1 MESIKKTAERMSS
14 AAGARIAWLV
24 GKPAFW
30 VIFVLI
36 GMTWP
41 IARTMAIQL
50 PPPLP
55 VLGTLP
61 DFHFTNQ
68 YGQDFGSDQLKG
80 RIWVAN
86 FIFTRCPTECPRF
99 TKEMFKLQHRGRGLG
114 QAFHL
119 VSFSVDPKH
128 DTPEVLLDFAK
139 RYRVSPR
146 AWTFL
151 TGDPEQIK
159 HTVVDGLKVSMGKDP
174 GTDDD
179 DLASIFHGTH
189 FVLVDS
195 QMQIRGYYDSHDD
208 DSVDLLL
215 RDAGLLA
222 NRGY

>member
-1 MESIKKTAERMSS
+1 MTPIKKF
-14 AAGARIAWLV
+14 AARVGDAVGPRIYALV

-30 VIFVLI
+30 VVFILI
-36 GMTWP
+36 GTAWP

-61 DFHFTNQ
+61 DFRFKNQ
-68 YGQDFGSDQLKG
+68 YGQDFGADQLKG
-80 RIWVAN
+80 RVWVAN

-99 TKEMFKLQHRGRGLG
+99 TKEMFKLQHRGRGMG
-114 QAFHL
+114 QQFHL
-119 VSFSVDPKH
+119 VSFSVDPEH
-128 DTPEVLLDFAK
+128 DTPQVLLDFAQ

-159 HTVVDGLKVSMGKDP
+159 HTVVDGLKISMGRDATK
-174 GTDDD
+174 DDD
-179 DLASIFHGTH
+179 DLTAIFHGTH
-189 FVLVDS
+189 FVLIDS
-195 QMQIRGYYDSHDD
+195 QMQIRGYYDSHEE
-208 DSVDLLL
+208 DSVDRLL

>member
-1 MESIKKTAERMSS
+1 MTRIKKMAEQVGN
-14 AAGARIAWLV
+14 AVGARIYALV

-30 VIFVLI
+30 VVFILF
-36 GMTWP
+36 GMAWP

-61 DFHFTNQ
+61 EFTFKNQ
-68 YGQDFGSDQLKG
+68 YGQDFGSAQLKG

-99 TKEMFKLQHRGRGLG
+99 TKEMFQLQHRGRGLG

-119 VSFSVDPKH
+119 VSFSVDPEH
-128 DTPEVLLDFAK
+128 DTPLVLLEYAQK
-139 RYRVSPR
+139 NRVSPR

-159 HTVVDGLKVSMGKDP
+159 RTVVDGLKISMGRDP
-174 GTDDD
+174 GKDDD
-179 DLASIFHGTH
+179 DLTAIFHGTH
-189 FVLVDS
+189 FVLVDD
-195 QMQIRGYYDSHDD
+195 QMRIRGYYDSHDED
-208 DSVDLLL
+208 AVDRLL

>member
-1 MESIKKTAERMSS
+1 MTSIKKM
-14 AAGARIAWLV
+14 AARLGDAFGARIAWLV
-24 GKPAFW
+24 GKPSFW
-30 VIFVLI
+30 VVFVLI
-36 GMTWP
+36 GMTLP
-41 IARTMAIQL
+41 IARTLAIQL

-61 DFHFTNQ
+61 DFHFKNQ

-99 TKEMFKLQHRGRGLG
+99 TKEMFQLQHRGRGLG

-119 VSFSVDPKH
+119 VSFSVDPTH
-128 DTPEVLLDFAK
+128 DTPEVLLEYAQ
-139 RYRVSPR
+139 RNRVSPR

-174 GTDDD
+174 NTDDD

-195 QMQIRGYYDSHDD
+195 LMQIRGYYDSHEADA
-208 DSVDLLL
+208 VDRLL

>member
-1 MESIKKTAERMSS
+1 MTSTKRTLGRIG
-14 AAGARIAWLV
+14 GAVGAKIASLV
-24 GKPAFW
+24 GKPSFW
-30 VIFVLI
+30 VVFILLGV
-36 GMTWP
+36 TWP
-41 IARTMAIQL
+41 IARTLAIQL

-61 DFHFTNQ
+61 DFHFRNQ

-80 RIWVAN
+80 RVWVAN

-99 TKEMFKLQHRGRGLG
+99 TKQMFQLQHRGRGLG

-119 VSFSVDPKH
+119 VSFSVDPTH
-128 DTPEVLLDFAK
+128 DTPEVLLGFA
-139 RYRVSPR
+139 RQYRVSPR

-151 TGDPEQIK
+151 TGDPEAIK
-159 HTVVDGLKVSMGKDP
+159 RTVVDGLKVSMGKTP

-179 DLASIFHGTH
+179 DLTSIFHGTH

-195 QMQIRGYYDSHDD
+195 KMQIRGYYDSHEEDA
-208 DSVDLLL
+208 VDRLL
-215 RDAGLLA
+215 RDAGLVA

>member
-1 MESIKKTAERMSS
+1 MTAIKKF
-14 AAGARIAWLV
+14 AARVGNAVGSRIYVLV

-30 VIFVLI
+30 VVFVLL
-36 GMTWP
+36 GMAWP

-50 PPPLP
+50 PPPMP

-61 DFHFTNQ
+61 DFKFKNQ
-68 YGQDFGSDQLKG
+68 YGEDFGSDQLKG

-99 TKEMFKLQHRGRGLG
+99 TKEMFQLQHRGRGLG

-119 VSFSVDPKH
+119 VSFSVDPEH
-128 DTPEVLLDFAK
+128 DTPQVLLEYAQ
-139 RYRVSPR
+139 RNRVSPR

-159 HTVVDGLKVSMGKDP
+159 RTVVDGLKISMGREP
-174 GTDDD
+174 GKDDD
-179 DLASIFHGTH
+179 DLTAIFHGTH
-189 FVLVDS
+189 FVLVDP

-208 DSVDLLL
+208 DAVDRLL